1 MKDYLLD
8 LVQHTHGLGVIELV
22 KVIGT
27 KKTTEILA
35 KAEDKSVIVFGTFNT
50 AIPEFDGIFGM
61 PNLSK
66 LKTILS
72 FDDYDEKA
80 GITVIRNEEDQPQ
93 AINFETGNKD
103 FNNSY
108 RLMKKSIV
116 EEKVGNVTF
125 KGTTWDVEF
134 EPSVASIM
142 RLKKQ
147 ASAHNEELTFTTKTE
162 NNDLRFYFGDHST
175 HSGNFVFQSGV
186 KGTLTKAWRWPV
198 KVFVNILDLPGDK
211 TVRFGDK
218 GAAEITVSSGLSTY
232 RYIFPAQAK

>member
-22 KVIGT
+22 KIVGT
-27 KKTTEILA
+27 KKSTEILA

-50 AIPEFDGIFGM
+50 AIPDFDGTFGM

-80 GITVIRNEEDQPQ
+80 VITVSRNSEDQPQ
-93 AINFETGNKD
+93 SINFETGKKD
-103 FNNSY
+103 FINNY
-108 RLMKKSIV
+108 RLMGKTIV
-116 EEKVGNVTF
+116 EEKVATVTF
-125 KGTTWDVEF
+125 KGTSWDVEF
-134 EPSVASIM
+134 EPSIASIM

-162 NNDLRFYFGDHST
+162 NNNLKFYFGDHST
-175 HSGNFVFQSGV
+175 HSGNFVFESGIT
-186 KGTLTKAWRWPV
+186 GALTKAWRWPV
-198 KVFVNILDLPGDK
+198 KVFINILDLPGDK
-211 TVRFGDK
+211 LVRFSDK
-218 GAAEITVSSGLSTY
+218 GAAEITVASGLATY
-232 RYIFPAQAK
+232 RYIFPAQSK

>member
-22 KVIGT
+22 KIVGT
-27 KKTTEILA
+27 KKSTEILA

-50 AIPEFDGIFGM
+50 AIPDFDGTFGM

-80 GITVIRNEEDQPQ
+80 VITVSRNSENQPQ
-93 AINFETGNKD
+93 SINFETGNKD
-103 FNNSY
+103 FINNY
-108 RLMKKSIV
+108 RLMGKTLV
-116 EEKVGNVTF
+116 EEKVANVTF
-125 KGTTWDVEF
+125 KGASWDVEF
-134 EPSVASIM
+134 EPSIASIM

-147 ASAHNEELTFTTKTE
+147 ASANNEELTFTTKTE
-162 NNDLRFYFGDHST
+162 NNDLKFYFGDHST
-175 HSGNFVFQSGV
+175 HSGNFVFESGI
-186 KGTLTKAWRWPV
+186 KGSLSKAWRWPV

-211 TVRFGDK
+211 LLRFSDK
-218 GAAEITVSSGLSTY
+218 GAAEITVASGLATY
-232 RYIFPAQAK
+232 RYIFPAQSK

>member
-27 KKTTEILA
+27 KKSTEILA

-50 AIPEFDGIFGM
+50 VIPDFDGVFGM
-61 PNLSK
+61 PNLIK

-72 FDDYDEKA
+72 FDDYDDKA
-80 GITVIRNEEDQPQ
+80 VIKVLRNDENEPQ
-93 AINFETGNKD
+93 AIYFETGNKD
-103 FNNSY
+103 FANTY
-108 RLMKKSIV
+108 RLMKKIIV
-116 EEKVGNVTF
+116 EEKVGGVSF

-134 EPSVASIM
+134 EPTIASIM

-147 ASAHNEELTFTTKTE
+147 ASANNDELTFTTKTE
-162 NNDLRFYFGDHST
+162 NNDLKFYFADHST
-175 HSGNFVFQSGV
+175 HNGNFVFQSGI
-186 KGTLTKAWRWPV
+186 KGSLTKAWRWPV

-211 TVRFGDK
+211 VLRFSDK
-218 GAAEITVSSGLSTY
+218 GAAEITVASGLSTY

>member
-27 KKTTEILA
+27 KKSTEILA

-50 AIPEFDGIFGM
+50 VIPELDGIFGM
-61 PNLSK
+61 PNLNK

-80 GITVIRNEEDQPQ
+80 VITVLRNEENEPQ
-93 AINFETGNKD
+93 SFNFETGNKD

-108 RLMKKSIV
+108 RLMKKIIV
-116 EEKVGNVTF
+116 EEKVGSVTF

-134 EPSVASIM
+134 EPSIANIM

-162 NNDLRFYFGDHST
+162 NNDLKFYFGDHST

-211 TVRFGDK
+211 IVRFGDK

-232 RYIFPAQAK
+232 RYLFPAQAK